1 MAANSS
7 FDDILSTTLNNYR
20 RTLEDNIF
28 SARALLFWLKS
39 KDRIQTKS
47 GGAQIVV
54 PLLYATNTTT
64 GSYANDDTIAVT
76 HQSGISA
83 AAYNWKQYAASVNIY
98 GIEEAKNN
106 GQEELIDLVEAKV
119 QQTEESIAESMNTM
133 FFADGTGNGSKDWNG
148 LVTLVD
154 ATSTIGGINS
164 TTDAFWQ
171 AYVESSSAVLT
182 LGQMVT
188 AYNTTSRGADAPD
201 AIFTTQTL
209 FEKYESLLQPQL
221 RFQDPKVADGGFQN
235 LLFKTAP
242 IMFDTACSSG
252 VMYFLNSKYVKLVVH
267 ADKWFTPT
275 PFVKPSNQ
283 DLRIAQI
290 LSYGNL
296 VVSNRKRLGKLT
308 AKTA

>member
-7 FDDILSTTLNNYR
+7 FDDILSTTLANYR

-28 SARALLFWLKS
+28 TARALLFWLKS

-47 GGAQIVV
+47 GGHQIVI
-54 PLLYATNTTT
+54 PLVYASNTTVS
-64 GSYANDDTIAVT
+64 SYADADTIATT

-83 AAYNWKQYAASVNIY
+83 AAYAWKQYAASINIY

-106 GQEELIDLVEAKV
+106 GTEQLVDLVEAKV
-119 QQTEESIAESMNTM
+119 QVTEESIAEGMNTM

-148 LVTLVD
+148 LVTLID

-171 AYVESSSAVLT
+171 SYVNSTAGALT
-182 LGQMVT
+182 LGQMAT

-201 AIFTTQTL
+201 AIFTEQTL
-209 FEKYESLLQPQL
+209 FEKYESLLQPQQ
-221 RFQDPKVADGGFQN
+221 RFTDPKIADGGFQN
-235 LLFKTAP
+235 LLYKTAP
-242 IMFDTACSSG
+242 IMFDVACTTG
-252 VMYFLNSKYVKLVVH
+252 VMYFLNSKYIKLVVH
-267 ADKWFTPT
+267 SDKWFQPT

-296 VVSNRKRLGKLT
+296 TVSNRKRLGKLT